1 MEISSSFG
9 GGASARATGADEE
22 GVVVQAAKGSSNAS
36 EQVRR
41 TEVIRQS

>member
-9 GGASARATGADEE
+9 GGASARDTGADED
-22 GVVVQAAKGSSNAS
+22 GVVVQAARGSSSAS

-41 TEVIRQS
+41 TEVIATS